1 MIGTPLKGRLLVAS
15 PALRDPNFDRTIV
28 LVLEHSDEGALGLVL
43 NRPSDTELADTL
55 PEWGPLAVD
64 PGVVF
69 VGGPV
74 SPDSAI
80 GLALSGGDAAGG
92 IDGAVTTRD
101 GDHDGEELDASTGWI
116 PLFGP
121 LGTVDLGRDPDD
133 VQPGVRAVRVFVGY
147 AGWAAGQLESELAA
161 GGWFVV
167 DADVR
172 DALDTDP
179 DGLWRTVLRRQ
190 RGALSW
196 LANFPEDPTAN

>member
-1 MIGTPLKGRLLVAS
+1 VIETPLKGRLLVAS

-28 LVLEHSDEGALGLVL
+28 LVLEHSEEGALGLVL

-80 GLALSGGDAAGG
+80 GLALARGDASGGGG
-92 IDGAVTTRD
+92 PVTARD
-101 GDHDGEELDASTGWI
+101 GEDADASMGWI

-147 AGWAAGQLESELAA
+147 AGWAPGQLESELAA

-167 DADVR
+167 DADVS

-179 DGLWRTVLRRQ
+179 DALWRTVLRRQ

-196 LANFPEDPTAN
+196 LANFPEDPAAN